1 MPDTART
8 IIERAKHKKLIV
20 DTIGLMQIG
29 HKAHARPV
37 RSIKLAGEC

>member
-20 DTIGLMQIG
+20 DNMGNMADANST
-29 HKAHARPV
+29 
-37 RSIKLAGEC
+37 

>member
-20 DTIGLMQIG
+20 DTIGLMQLG
-29 HKAHARPV
+29 HKA
-37 RSIKLAGEC
+37 SCKTCETN